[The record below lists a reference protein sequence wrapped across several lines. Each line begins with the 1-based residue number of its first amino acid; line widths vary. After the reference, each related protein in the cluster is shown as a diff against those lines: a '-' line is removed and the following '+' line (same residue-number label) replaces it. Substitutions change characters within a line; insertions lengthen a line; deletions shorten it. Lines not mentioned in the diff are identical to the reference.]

1 VRDYLG
7 LDGHDK
13 TDWKFVEFEDVP
25 LGPWAEHGENN
36 DFVMN
41 RKTGS
46 DGRSVAARSPRE
58 GSGGRR
64 GTRSS
69 S

>member
-7 LDGHDK
+7 LDGSDV

-41 RKTGS
+41 
-46 DGRSVAARSPRE
+46 GRAAGKKGVAATHASSRGRHSDRT
-58 GSGGRR
+58 SG
-64 GTRSS
+64 
-69 S
+69 